1 MPGPQKDRGKARPG
15 EEVTDTSSACGR
27 AYLTVAEASRR
38 LWGSARR
45 MAPLLGPHELLHVFS
60 FLEAPDLLRAAKVN
74 KVRSG
79 GVTPPPGS
87 AGPAPQAQ
95 LRRPD
100 SAGLGPPEYPLH
112 GLALPWLPCLE
123 LTLCLL
129 DRAPA
134 LLVICPALHAWL
146 CASSYGLST
155 KATKSLLM

>member
-87 AGPAPQAQ
+87 AGPAPQTR
-95 LRRPD
+95 LGRPGA
-100 SAGLGPPEYPLH
+100 AGVSPPGIGFAVAPLSGAYPL
-112 GLALPWLPCLE
+112 P
-123 LTLCLL
+123 
-129 DRAPA
+129 
-134 LLVICPALHAWL
+134 
-146 CASSYGLST
+146 S
-155 KATKSLLM
+155 